1 MYYPI
6 RHQQTLVVKCFPLI
20 SAAKIGEKE
29 LTILIFGKRFQVSIF
44 LPGLKRGLI
53 LAHFWSKCTKILTAY
68 VSIVWSFSFE
78 ALYKTSNYLTL
89 LLYHVLYINV
99 KLFYMLLYPW
109 SILSEILWRQL
120 RSCLQMKNQL
130 SQFESFTHVYLR
142 ILDYIWTCV
151 TDNSFNI

>member
-44 LPGLKRGLI
+44 LPWLERGLI

-68 VSIVWSFSFE
+68 VSIVWNFSFD
-78 ALYKTSNYLTL
+78 ALYKTLNISYWTL
-89 LLYHVLYINV
+89 LLYHVLHINA
-99 KLFYMLLYPW
+99 KLFYMLFYPW
-109 SILSEILWRQL
+109 SSVFWKTVTTTKIL
-120 RSCLQMKNQL
+120 
-130 SQFESFTHVYLR
+130 FTDEKS
-142 ILDYIWTCV
+142 I
-151 TDNSFNI
+151 

>member
-44 LPGLKRGLI
+44 LPGLERGLI

-68 VSIVWSFSFE
+68 VSIVWNFSFE
-78 ALYKTSNYLTL
+78 ALYKTSNIKRFSYLTL
-89 LLYHVLYINV
+89 LLYHVLHINA

-109 SILSEILWRQL
+109 SSAVWKTVTTTKIL
-120 RSCLQMKNQL
+120 
-130 SQFESFTHVYLR
+130 FTDEKS
-142 ILDYIWTCV
+142 I
-151 TDNSFNI
+151 

>member
-68 VSIVWSFSFE
+68 VSIVWNLSFE
-78 ALYKTSNYLTL
+78 ALYKTSNY
-89 LLYHVLYINV
+89 
-99 KLFYMLLYPW
+99 
-109 SILSEILWRQL
+109 EIYFVFDNALI
-120 RSCLQMKNQL
+120 SCLVYKCKIVLHVVVSLKQCCLKTETTTKIL
-130 SQFESFTHVYLR
+130 FTDEKS
-142 ILDYIWTCV
+142 I
-151 TDNSFNI
+151 